1 MLELL
6 YAANAITRDV
16 LRYGAVEHV
25 SYRVNQSALEEFSAE
40 KRAAARVAGEPESE
54 TRPHFAEHDQY
65 CGRAQGGLAFAW
77 P

>member
-1 MLELL
+1 MELL

-40 KRAAARVAGEPESE
+40 KRAAARVAGHAIP
-54 TRPHFAEHDQY
+54 
-65 CGRAQGGLAFAW
+65 LAHAW
-77 P
+77 S